1 MSLIYYLLVV
11 VFAKPFQLLGSVSFD
26 GFHRSLQ
33 SLCLRGKL
41 VFATTT
47 KKATT
52 VAKNIERK
60 LYCHCHLGSDQNFI
74 IDLISYQI
82 NFSSTY
88 L

>member
-1 MSLIYYLLVV
+1 MHGLALIYYLLVV

-52 VAKNIERK
+52 VAGNIEK
-60 LYCHCHLGSDQNFI
+60 LYRCCKAWFGSK
-74 IDLISYQI
+74 SY
-82 NFSSTY
+82 Y
-88 L
+88 

>member
-1 MSLIYYLLVV
+1 MV

-33 SLCLRGKL
+33 SFRLRRKL

-52 VAKNIERK
+52 VAKNIEKNYIVVATLDRIK
-60 LYCHCHLGSDQNFI
+60 RNSNFI
-74 IDLISYQI
+74 IDLISYQF

>member
-52 VAKNIERK
+52 VAKNIEKNYIVVATLDRIK
-60 LYCHCHLGSDQNFI
+60 RNI
-74 IDLISYQI
+74 ILLLI
-82 NFSSTY
+82 
-88 L
+88 